1 MHPPDS
7 KTSRK
12 AVSFFIAFLLVT
24 AFTFNYQSIENAK
37 AISFPDALTIW
48 LKGYGA
54 VPMLCVLAFAAVI
67 FFTFERMQD
76 ERFSFRWYHFLCA
89 SVFGL
94 LNLSGSYMYHTD
106 RLGYLRDIH
115 SCMVSLMLWAAYSAA
130 FLFVQYY
137 LLRSFERWSR
147 RKEETAGT
155 QPFFYRHMWMTAMIL
170 ILVCWLPWIISYY
183 PASMDWD
190 VYRQLS
196 SFLNV
201 TVYAH
206 SNHDPWFS
214 SCVLGSCYLIG
225 KKLGSENL
233 GIFIYVFLR
242 DILIAAIY
250 ARAVVLLYKSSLPS
264 AAAKAALLFYAVTP
278 VWGAYAKHGFKDT
291 FAAAV
296 YCSVITEMIL
306 ICKKVKSGK
315 KPDMGDGLSFSMIT
329 FVASAFRGN
338 VIYALLPCVLLL
350 AIVSW
355 KKGMRVCA
363 FILPLG
369 CAAFLL
375 FNYSIT
381 HYGGIRP
388 ASKEEALSLPFQMT
402 ARIVRD
408 HKDEITGDER
418 EAINGYLDFNSM
430 GRVYDPL
437 VSDPVKNRAKT
448 GASRQE
454 KARYLKTF
462 FRMLHEYPAD
472 SLEGLIAST
481 YGYYAFTLK
490 HGITAGNWNA
500 NMTIFN
506 WIYVKEF
513 HPYFSGLHYI
523 DRFEG
528 VRTLLHSWAQVWDRL
543 PFFSITDT
551 IAAYTWIIII
561 LGVWLLKDR
570 RFLELVPV
578 MSVLLM
584 ICTCIAS
591 PVNDCFRYYAP
602 VAATTPVLLLLC
614 EKTICSAETDNM
626 VPAA

>member
-1 MHPPDS
+1 MKPPDR
-7 KTSRK
+7 KARRK
-12 AVSFFIAFLLVT
+12 AVSFLTAFLLVT

-37 AISFPDALTIW
+37 KISFPDALAIW
-48 LKGYGA
+48 MKGYGA
-54 VPMLCVLAFAAVI
+54 VPFLSVLAFAAVI
-67 FFTFERMQD
+67 CYTFERMR
-76 ERFSFRWYHFLCA
+76 EEKFSFRWYHFLCA

-94 LNLSGSYMYHTD
+94 LNLSGLYMYHTD
-106 RLGYLRDIH
+106 RLWYLREAH
-115 SCMVSLMLWAAYSAA
+115 SCIVSLMLWAAYSAV
-130 FLFVQYY
+130 FLFAQYY
-137 LLRSFERWSR
+137 LMRSFDQWSR
-147 RKEETAGT
+147 RKEETAGG
-155 QPFFYRHMWMTAMIL
+155 QSFFCRHMWMTAMIL
-170 ILVCWLPWIISYY
+170 ILICWLPWIVSYY

-196 SFLNV
+196 SYLNI
-201 TVYAH
+201 TGFAH

-233 GIFIYVFLR
+233 GIFIYVFFR

-250 ARAVVLLYKSSLPS
+250 ARVAVLLYKSSLPS

-296 YCSVITEMIL
+296 YCSAITEMIL
-306 ICKKVKSGK
+306 ICKTLKSGK
-315 KPDMGDGLSFSMIT
+315 KPDLADGLSFAMIS

-350 AIVSW
+350 GIVSW
-355 KKGMRVCA
+355 KKGMRACA

-381 HYGGIRP
+381 HYGGISP
-388 ASKEEALSLPFQMT
+388 ASREEALSLPFQVT

-408 HKDEITGDER
+408 HKDEIAVDER
-418 EAINGYLDFNSM
+418 EAINGYLDFSSM

-454 KARYLKTF
+454 KVRYFQTF
-462 FRMLHEYPAD
+462 FKMLREYPVD
-472 SLEGLIAST
+472 GLEGLIAST
-481 YGYYAFTLK
+481 YGYYAFTPK
-490 HGITAGNWNA
+490 HGFTAGNWNA

-506 WIYVKEF
+506 WIEVKEF
-513 HPYFSGLHYI
+513 RPYFSGFHYI
-523 DRFEG
+523 DHFES
-528 VRTLLHSWAQVWDRL
+528 VRDLLHSWAQVWDRL

-551 IAAYTWIIII
+551 IAAYTWTIII
-561 LGVWLLKDR
+561 LGVWLLKNR

-602 VAATTPVLLLLC
+602 VAATAPVLLLLC
-614 EKTICSAETDNM
+614 EKMICSAETDRM
-626 VPAA
+626 K